1 MAEGKAKIAEGKA
14 KIAGGAAK
22 IAGGAADEAKRC
34 SHAAHEE
41 HTAHCAH
48 EANGSNKHGLQSFVY
63 RSERP
68 FTPNRLAALV
78 RCFPVTFADMPFASR
93 GVEICANDDDFAN
106 CEGGSRESG
115 GCALVGQESAAACG
129 RGTACVA
136 LAVALAVGVAA
147 GVVALR
153 KREHIVGGALL
164 CAGVACAA
172 RMSMPLSSSLPSSS
186 SSSSSSSAASST
198 SKTLRHALEQ
208 NTSTKL
214 SADYARG
221 IFRGIVR
228 SKGFVRVTSNEH
240 TLPDQD
246 CFYWSHA
253 GRRLEFTH
261 ELAASSKQSVELVVI
276 GRGLDHSAIS
286 AAFDSALLL

>member
-1 MAEGKAKIAEGKA
+1 MGQKSD
-14 KIAGGAAK
+14 AA
-22 IAGGAADEAKRC
+22 R
-34 SHAAHEE
+34 
-41 HTAHCAH
+41 
-48 EANGSNKHGLQSFVY
+48 
-63 RSERP
+63 
-68 FTPNRLAALV
+68 
-78 RCFPVTFADMPFASR
+78 
-93 GVEICANDDDFAN
+93 
-106 CEGGSRESG
+106 
-115 GCALVGQESAAACG
+115 G

-164 CAGVACAA
+164 FAGVACAA
-172 RMSMPLSSSLPSSS
+172 RMSMPSSSSLSSS
-186 SSSSSSSAASST
+186 SSSSSSAAASST

-214 SADYARG
+214 SADHARG

-276 GRGLDHSAIS
+276 GRGLDQSAIS
-286 AAFDSALLL
+286 AAFDSALLI